1 MKILFLSSGFAIL
14 PGSCLKLYFI
24 NTNNN
29 KYWNHIVT
37 VGHNRVIQL
46 VPKSVDSFFYVC
58 IFYAFYLPMW

>member
-24 NTNNN
+24 NTSNN

-37 VGHNRVIQL
+37 VGHNRVTH
-46 VPKSVDSFFYVC
+46 SFFYVC
-58 IFYAFYLPMW
+58 IFYVFYLPMW